1 MSLSGARKEAAKRLL
16 RSLWN
21 IPNYSG
27 YIANHYNPRA
37 REDFYIRLKKEAKKL
52 TKEDRDLLSYGDPW
66 HAQVVSMELEEKAG
80 SGYIFAA
87 NRMLGKKA
95 KYFFAAA
102 TFTTSLLE
110 FMIYAS
116 IPPLAPYAGA
126 VVART
131 LHTLYKTHLTDV
143 RIDRVRPISA
153 PSDLPRA
160 S

>member
-87 NRMLGKKA
+87 
-95 KYFFAAA
+95 A